1 MLNLKR
7 GIGTHEPSVISLGQV
22 WVDIM
27 LNVDKVP
34 AQGGFAVADH
44 PKPSI
49 GGSYRVLQAA
59 SRTPA
64 FWATACGRI
73 SSASHSKTTALRISA
88 RIVLMR
94 IPASAWC

>member
-34 AQGGFAVADH
+34 AQADSPWPIIRSLHWRQLSRAAGGQPHGRADRARRHSGQRPVGAFH
-44 PKPSI
+44 PPVI
-49 GGSYRVLQAA
+49 PRQRHYAYRPGS
-59 SRTPA
+59 S
-64 FWATACGRI
+64 
-73 SSASHSKTTALRISA
+73 
-88 RIVLMR
+88 
-94 IPASAWC
+94 

>member
-49 GGSYRVLQAA
+49 GGSTR
-59 SRTPA
+59 
-64 FWATACGRI
+64 
-73 SSASHSKTTALRISA
+73 
-88 RIVLMR
+88 
-94 IPASAWC
+94 

>member
-1 MLNLKR
+1 M
-7 GIGTHEPSVISLGQV
+7 ISLGQV

-59 SRTPA
+59 SRMGVPTEHA
-64 FWATACGRI
+64 GILATACGRI

>member
-59 SRTPA
+59 SRMGVPTEHAGILGNGA
-64 FWATACGRI
+64 FHPPVIPRQRHYAYRPG
-73 SSASHSKTTALRISA
+73 SS
-88 RIVLMR
+88 
-94 IPASAWC
+94 

>member
-1 MLNLKR
+1 MLNLRR

-27 LNVDKVP
+27 LNVDEVP

-49 GGSYRVLQAA
+49 DILDTS
-59 SRTPA
+59 
-64 FWATACGRI
+64 
-73 SSASHSKTTALRISA
+73 
-88 RIVLMR
+88 
-94 IPASAWC
+94 

>member
-49 GGSYRVLQAA
+49 GGSYRVL
-59 SRTPA
+59 
-64 FWATACGRI
+64 
-73 SSASHSKTTALRISA
+73 
-88 RIVLMR
+88 
-94 IPASAWC
+94 

>member
-1 MLNLKR
+1 MQLTTKEAVMLNLRR

-27 LNVDKVP
+27 LNVDEVP

-49 GGSYRVLQAA
+49 GGS
-59 SRTPA
+59 
-64 FWATACGRI
+64 
-73 SSASHSKTTALRISA
+73 
-88 RIVLMR
+88 
-94 IPASAWC
+94 